1 MSATNILGTAF
12 AALLNS
18 LWQSAA
24 MALVVWATLRYLPRL
39 NVRINAATRCA
50 VWWAVLAA
58 VVLFPMAPQR

>member
-1 MSATNILGTAF
+1 MGATNILGTAF

-24 MALVVWATLRYLPRL
+24 MALVVWAALRFLPRL

-50 VWWAVLAA
+50 VGGRCW
-58 VVLFPMAPQR
+58 RR